1 MSRVYLQEI
10 PNAPQRLA
18 DPAVMSGG
26 PSAPDLGGVTQ
37 TLLQSGIQQG
47 AFDGPAEGVQ
57 RVAESVKGLARPLA
71 AAALDWAQM
80 KSDANDAIN
89 KGQRQALRTEWYS
102 NLTAQTQGLPE
113 SEWVPQFEKAL
124 PKLNEALAKYPLS
137 RRASP
142 EEDGYQ
148 LNWVAERKGS
158 LHIAATRQAFE
169 KGMVTLVGGYQQAIA
184 QGDIEGAKR
193 LGDQLEAGRFWSP
206 EQRKLEDQKAGD
218 TLKLNAFSYLLQ
230 NNPRRLRSEL
240 DAAKADGTLAQK
252 FAPLSPEQIVSL
264 DAQVDHGVAGV
275 NAREYF
281 TAQKEIGDGI
291 IRSGDDVEK
300 RYGSLPKQTRDLVVR
315 NLASDRPFDN
325 AKDGPTL
332 ARVQVGVLTYDPR
345 NDPGQSGLRGIQEEI
360 SRLPRKQQMEMINSL
375 QKVWTAGFVEGR
387 PRTASEIQLSRKLT
401 EFQEAAN
408 RGDYGPTGR
417 DPADQH
423 LVTDARASAD
433 FANRCFFVQ
442 QKYIAFAQQHP
453 NANPQDWD
461 KMSSALL
468 VKDATDQARKAY
480 APPVPPS
487 QPPSL
492 GHQRI
497 PVDQLRKQEQLRREQ
512 HFGQK
517 PAQDPKAQAAR
528 DRADQ
533 VINSTPA
540 KL

>member
-89 KGQRQALRTEWYS
+89 KGRRQALRTEWYY
-102 NLTAQTQGLPE
+102 NLTAQTEGLPE

-206 EQRKLEDQKAGD
+206 GQRRLEDEKAIV
-218 TLKLNAFSYLLQ
+218 TLRDNALAARLQ
-230 NNPRRLRSEL
+230 NDPRGVQSEL
-240 DAAKADGTLAQK
+240 QAAEASGTVEKTFGPMPPEKLAVVKEYADRGALTQDAAETFESVRLIRDRVITSGEELRKRFPKMSEKALALADGYLAPRGDLSLATHGAAFAEANTAILGYDGRTDGDLSRLHAIQGRIAELPWTYQKQLSEQLEKRWSTSFIQGKAPASREVELAARFREYERAAKAGA
-252 FAPLSPEQIVSL
+252 
-264 DAQVDHGVAGV
+264 
-275 NAREYF
+275 
-281 TAQKEIGDGI
+281 
-291 IRSGDDVEK
+291 
-300 RYGSLPKQTRDLVVR
+300 
-315 NLASDRPFDN
+315 
-325 AKDGPTL
+325 
-332 ARVQVGVLTYDPR
+332 
-345 NDPGQSGLRGIQEEI
+345 
-360 SRLPRKQQMEMINSL
+360 
-375 QKVWTAGFVEGR
+375 
-387 PRTASEIQLSRKLT
+387 
-401 EFQEAAN
+401 
-408 RGDYGPTGR
+408 YGPTGR
-417 DPADQH
+417 SPVDWNK
-423 LVTDARASAD
+423 VTDSAASNAWAERYLDFQNRLTEFSQQNPQALPQQWAQFMDGLLKPRATAQ
-433 FANRCFFVQ
+433 AAA
-442 QKYIAFAQQHP
+442 AFAQRTLPLQ
-453 NANPQDWD
+453 
-461 KMSSALL
+461 S
-468 VKDATDQARKAY
+468 
-480 APPVPPS
+480 
-487 QPPSL
+487 
-492 GHQRI
+492 G
-497 PVDQLRKQEQLRREQ
+497 LRMNYPG
-512 HFGQK
+512 GQS
-517 PAQDPKAQAAR
+517 
-528 DRADQ
+528 RADQ
-533 VINSTPA
+533 GRNELRRRTSAILDDTA
-540 KL
+540 TTH